1 MDNISRFILE
11 KEINS
16 NNTIFN
22 LQVVF
27 KNNETQQIC
36 NIKHKAQE
44 DLEGL
49 AYLLNE
55 RLIINTNTNTDNS
68 VDSNQKI

>member
-11 KEINS
+11 KELNNS
-16 NNTIFN
+16 NISFN
-22 LQVVF
+22 LKVVL

-36 NIKHKAQE
+36 NLKNKTQK

-49 AYLLNE
+49 AYILNE
-55 RLIINTNTNTDNS
+55 RLIITTNIDFNE
-68 VDSNQKI
+68 KK